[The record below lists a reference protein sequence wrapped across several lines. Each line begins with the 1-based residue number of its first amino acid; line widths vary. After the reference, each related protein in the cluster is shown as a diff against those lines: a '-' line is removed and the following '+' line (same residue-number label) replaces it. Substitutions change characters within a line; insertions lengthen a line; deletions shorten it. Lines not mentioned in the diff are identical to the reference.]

1 VWEREERC
9 IHGFDGDTEGKKP
22 LVVDGSI
29 ILKWIFKNWN
39 SRYGLDRSGSG

>member
-9 IHGFDGDTEGKKP
+9 IHDVDGGTEGKKV

-29 ILKWIFKNWN
+29 ILKGIFKNWN
-39 SRYGLDRSGSG
+39 RSYGLD